1 MELRCA
7 LQWRVSILFVVFGA
21 GLLAPVPV
29 QATVTARIGEVWL
42 ADEAHAAPFHE
53 AFAEGLREL
62 GYVAGK
68 NLNLFTRY
76 ANGDESRL
84 PRLIIEL
91 LDLKI
96 DILLV
101 SQAAIGPAMNDPV
114 GAGQVVSL
122 SRPGRNLTGLSW
134 QSVDTATKRFG
145 LARELRPKLSTMA
158 LLFDKGD
165 RTGQIEAQVVEEVAR
180 RVKVTV
186 TRYEVQTL
194 PDLQAAFA
202 AMANSRPQL
211 LYVVDTPNTVGMR
224 TQIAALAL
232 NINVPMVS
240 ENRVWTD
247 AGAVLSYGAKLT
259 PALKRGAVYV
269 DKILKGARPE
279 DLPIE
284 QPTEFELIVNLKSA
298 KATGVQIP
306 DSISALADHVLR

>member
-1 MELRCA
+1 ME
-7 LQWRVSILFVVFGA
+7 
-21 GLLAPVPV
+21 
-29 QATVTARIGEVWL
+29 
-42 ADEAHAAPFHE
+42 
-53 AFAEGLREL
+53 
-62 GYVAGK
+62 GK

-84 PRLIIEL
+84 PRLIREL

-96 DILLV
+96 DILFV
-101 SQAAIGPAMNDPV
+101 SQAAIGPAMKATTTVPIVCATMNDPV